1 MAKEL
6 TAEQVR
12 RQCPPTV
19 FNCDSTEQL
28 KPKDGIIGQA
38 RALSALKFG
47 LNIAK
52 VGFNVYVSGL
62 AGTGRTTAIKS
73 FMEALAAKKATPS
86 DWCYVHN
93 FRDSYCP
100 RALGVPAGMGE
111 TLRKDMEVTIDDA
124 RRSLVKTFTSK
135 EYAERRGEITEDF
148 DKKRAAVFKML
159 EKKAREMGFILQATP
174 VGVVFVPAAD
184 GEPMSEEA
192 YNKLETGEKEALKKK
207 QDELAD
213 ELKEQIAKLTTEQS
227 AIDKQLEDTD
237 REVAGYSVRHLFER
251 LREKY
256 AKLPQVVDYL
266 EEVEQDIVANFEQFR
281 AEPKAQQG
289 DPLAAMREMANKQAL
304 RKYEVNLLVDNS
316 GVKGAPVVLELN
328 PTFSNLFG
336 RIEKEAQFGALSTDF
351 TMIKAG
357 SLHHADGGYLVLRI
371 EDILTNFQS
380 WEGLKRTL
388 RDGKLVIEELGER
401 LGFVVTKSLRPEPI
415 PMEVK
420 VVVIG
425 EPIYYYLLLRLDPD
439 FKELFKV
446 KADFDSRM
454 DRTAAN
460 LKDYAAVICRIC
472 NSEGLK
478 HLSSDALA
486 QIIEHSSR
494 LAGDQEKLSSL
505 FADIADI
512 LREASFWAEEDKSKH
527 IEGKHVDKAI
537 EEKVYRSNLIQQR
550 INEMIDNGLIIIDA
564 AGEKTGQVNGLAV
577 IDLGDFAFGR
587 PNRITASVGV
597 GRGGLIDIERE
608 AKLGGRL
615 HTKGVMILS
624 GYITDRYVGDIPLS
638 LSARL
643 VFEQSYEEVEGDS
656 ASSTELYAILSRLA
670 DVPIKQGIAVTGS
683 VNQKGE
689 VQAIGGINEK
699 VEGFFE
705 VCRAKGFNGE
715 QGVLIPASNVRNLML
730 KEEVA
735 AAVKE
740 GKFHIYPVSTID
752 QGIEVLTGV
761 KAGKRRKD
769 GRFEPDSIN
778 DRVQKRLI
786 SLAEKL
792 RAFTRGEEN
801 EVKKARGS
809 GNGGNKDK

>member
-1 MAKEL
+1 MVKEL

-12 RQCPPTV
+12 LQCNPTV
-19 FNCDSTEQL
+19 FKCDSTEEL
-28 KPKDGIIGQA
+28 RPKDGIIGQD

-52 VGFNVYVSGL
+52 PGFNVYVSGL

-73 FMEALAAKKATPS
+73 FMEALAARKETPS

-100 RALGVPAGMGE
+100 HALGVPAGMGE
-111 TLRKDMEVTIDDA
+111 ALRKDMEVAIDNV
-124 RRSLVKTFTSK
+124 RRSLVQTFTSK
-135 EYAERRGEITEDF
+135 EYAQQREEITEDF
-148 DKKRAAVFKML
+148 NKKRATVFKRL
-159 EKKAREMGFILQATP
+159 DKKAREKGFILQATP

-192 YNKLETGEKEALKKK
+192 YNNLSAGEKEEFKKK
-207 QDELAD
+207 QDELTG
-213 ELKEQIAKLTTEQS
+213 ELKEQIARLTTEQS

-237 REVAGYSVRHLFER
+237 REVAGYSIRQLFEKMR
-251 LREKY
+251 DKY
-256 AKLPQVVDYL
+256 SQLPQVVTYL
-266 EEVEQDIVANFEQFR
+266 KEVEKDIVANFEQFR
-281 AEPKAQQG
+281 AEPKAQDG
-289 DPLAAMREMANKQAL
+289 DPLASMREVAQKQAL

-316 GVKGAPVVLELN
+316 EVKGAPVILELN
-328 PTFSNLFG
+328 PTFSNLLG

-351 TMIKAG
+351 TMIKG
-357 SLHHADGGYLVLRI
+357 GFLHHANGGYLVVRI
-371 EDILTNFQS
+371 EDILSNFQS

-388 RDGKLVIEELGER
+388 RDGKLAIEELGER
-401 LGFVVTKSLRPEPI
+401 LGYVVTKSLRPEPI
-415 PMEVK
+415 PLEVK
-420 VVVIG
+420 VVLIG
-425 EPIYYYLLLRLDPD
+425 EPKFYYLLLRLDPD

-460 LKDYAAVICRIC
+460 LKEYAAVICRIC
-472 NSEGLK
+472 HSEGLK
-478 HLSSDALA
+478 HLSSGALA
-486 QIIEHSSR
+486 QIMEHSSR
-494 LAGDQEKLSSL
+494 LAGDQKKLSAL

-512 LREASFWAEEDKSKH
+512 LREASFWAEEDKAKH
-527 IEGKHVDKAI
+527 IEGRHVDKAI

-550 INEMIDNGLIIIDA
+550 INEMIDDGMIMIDA
-564 AGEKTGQVNGLAV
+564 KGEKVGQVNGLAV

-587 PNRITASVGV
+587 PSRITASAGL
-597 GRGGLIDIERE
+597 GREGLIDIERE

-615 HTKGVMILS
+615 HTKGVMILN
-624 GYITDRYVGDIPLS
+624 GYITDRYVGDVPLS

-670 DVPIKQGIAVTGS
+670 DVPIKQGVAVTGS

-699 VEGFFE
+699 IEGFFE
-705 VCRAKGFNGE
+705 VCRAKGLNGE
-715 QGVLIPASNVRNLML
+715 QGVLIPASNARNLML

-740 GKFHIYPVSTID
+740 GKFHVYPVSTID

-761 KAGKRRKD
+761 KAGKRLK
-769 GRFEPDSIN
+769 GGSFGAGSIN
-778 DRVQKRLI
+778 DLVQKRLT

-792 RAFTRGEEN
+792 RDFTKGEEKEN
-801 EVKKARGS
+801 KAKD
-809 GNGGNKDK
+809 GGNLKE

>member
-1 MAKEL
+1 MVKEL

-12 RQCPPTV
+12 LQCTPTV
-19 FNCDSTEQL
+19 FKCDSTEEL
-28 KPKDGIIGQA
+28 RPKDGIIGQA

-52 VGFNVYVSGL
+52 PGFNVYVSGL

-73 FMEALAAKKATPS
+73 FMEALAARKETPS

-100 RALGVPAGMGE
+100 HALGVPAGMGE
-111 TLRKDMEVTIDDA
+111 VLRRDMEVAIDNV
-124 RRSLVKTFTSK
+124 RRSLVQTFTSK
-135 EYAERRGEITEDF
+135 EYAQQREEITEDF
-148 DKKRAAVFKML
+148 NKKRATVFKRL
-159 EKKAREMGFILQATP
+159 DKKAREKGFILQATP
-174 VGVVFVPAAD
+174 VGVVFVPAAG

-192 YNKLETGEKEALKKK
+192 YNNLSSGEKEEFKKK
-207 QDELAD
+207 QDELTG
-213 ELKEQIAKLTTEQS
+213 ELKEQIARLTTEQS

-237 REVAGYSVRHLFER
+237 REVASYSIRQLFEKMR
-251 LREKY
+251 DKY
-256 AKLPQVVDYL
+256 SQLPQVITYL
-266 EEVEQDIVANFEQFR
+266 KEVEKDIVANFEQFR
-281 AEPKAQQG
+281 AEPKAQDG
-289 DPLAAMREMANKQAL
+289 DPLASMREVAQKQAL

-316 GVKGAPVVLELN
+316 EVKGAPVILELN
-328 PTFSNLFG
+328 PTFSNLLG

-351 TMIKAG
+351 TMIKG
-357 SLHHADGGYLVLRI
+357 GFLHHANGGYLVVRI
-371 EDILTNFQS
+371 EDILSNFQS

-388 RDGKLVIEELGER
+388 RDGKLAIEELGER
-401 LGFVVTKSLRPEPI
+401 LGYVVTKSLRPEPI
-415 PMEVK
+415 PLEVK
-420 VVVIG
+420 VVLIG
-425 EPIYYYLLLRLDPD
+425 EPKFYYLLLRLDPD

-460 LKDYAAVICRIC
+460 LKEYAAVICRIC
-472 NSEGLK
+472 HSEGLK
-478 HLSSDALA
+478 HLSSGALA

-494 LAGDQEKLSSL
+494 LAGDQKKLSAL

-512 LREASFWAEEDKSKH
+512 LREASFWAEEDKAKH
-527 IEGKHVDKAI
+527 IEGRHVDKAI

-550 INEMIDNGLIIIDA
+550 INEMIDDGMIMIDA
-564 AGEKTGQVNGLAV
+564 KGEKVGQVNGLAV

-587 PNRITASVGV
+587 PSRITASAGL
-597 GRGGLIDIERE
+597 GREGLIDIERE

-615 HTKGVMILS
+615 HTKGVMILN
-624 GYITDRYVGDIPLS
+624 GYITDKYVGDVPLS

-699 VEGFFE
+699 IEGFFE
-705 VCRAKGFNGE
+705 VCRAKGLNGE
-715 QGVLIPASNVRNLML
+715 QGVLIPASNVGNLML

-740 GKFHIYPVSTID
+740 GKFHVYPVSTID

-761 KAGKRRKD
+761 KAGKRLK
-769 GRFEPDSIN
+769 GGSFTSGSIN
-778 DRVQKRLI
+778 DLVQKRLA

-792 RAFTRGEEN
+792 RDFTKGEEK
-801 EVKKARGS
+801 EEKAK
-809 GNGGNKDK
+809 GNSKGGGK

>member
-1 MAKEL
+1 MIKEL
-6 TAEQVR
+6 TAGQVR
-12 RQCPPTV
+12 LQCPQTV
-19 FNCDSTEQL
+19 FNCDSTEEL

-47 LNIAK
+47 LNIGK
-52 VGFNVYVSGL
+52 PGFNVYVSGL

-73 FMEALAAKKATPS
+73 FMEALAAKKETPS

-100 RALGVPAGMGE
+100 HALGVPAGMGK
-111 TLRKDMEVTIDDA
+111 TLRKDMEVAVDSA
-124 RRSLVKTFTSK
+124 RRSLVQTFTSK
-135 EYAERRGEITEDF
+135 EYAERREGITEDF
-148 DKKRAAVFKML
+148 NKKRATVFKML
-159 EKKAREMGFILQATP
+159 EKKAREKGFILQATP

-192 YNKLETGEKEALKKK
+192 YNKLGSAEKEALKKK

-213 ELKEQIAKLTTEQS
+213 EMKAQIAKLSTEQS

-237 REVAGYSVRHLFER
+237 REVAGYSIRHLFEK
-251 LREKY
+251 LGEKY
-256 AKLPQVVDYL
+256 RQLPQVVAYL
-266 EEVEQDIVANFEQFR
+266 KDVEQDILEHFEQFR
-281 AEPKAQQG
+281 AEPKAQEG
-289 DPLAAMREMANKQAL
+289 DPMAAMREMAHQQAL

-316 GVKGAPVVLELN
+316 EVKGAPVILELN
-328 PTFSNLFG
+328 PTFNNLFG
-336 RIEKEAQFGALSTDF
+336 RMEKEAQFGALSTDF
-351 TMIKAG
+351 TMIKGG
-357 SLHHADGGYLVLRI
+357 SLHHANGGYLVVRI

-415 PMEVK
+415 PLEVK
-420 VVVIG
+420 VVLIG
-425 EPIYYYLLLRLDPD
+425 EPMFYYLLLRLDTD

-454 DRTAAN
+454 DRTEAN

-472 NSEGLK
+472 NSEDLK
-478 HLSSDALA
+478 HLSRDALA

-494 LAGDQEKLSSL
+494 LAGDQKKLSAL

-512 LREASFWAEEDKSKH
+512 LREASFWAEEDKARYIEGRH
-527 IEGKHVDKAI
+527 IEKAI

-550 INEMIDNGLIIIDA
+550 INEMIADGMIMIDA
-564 AGEKTGQVNGLAV
+564 GGEEVGQVNGLSV

-587 PNRITASVGV
+587 PSRITASVGL
-597 GRGGLIDIERE
+597 GREGLIDIERE

-615 HTKGVMILS
+615 HTKGVMILN
-624 GYITDRYVGDIPLS
+624 GYIADRFVGDTPLS

-643 VFEQSYEEVEGDS
+643 VFEQSYEEIEGDS

-670 DVPIKQGIAVTGS
+670 NIPIKQGIAVTGS

-705 VCRAKGFNGE
+705 VCRAKGLNGE

-730 KEEVA
+730 KEKVA
-735 AAVKE
+735 AAVKD

-752 QGIEVLTGV
+752 QGVEVLTGV
-761 KAGKRRKD
+761 KAGKLRQS
-769 GRFEPDSIN
+769 GSFTPGSIN
-778 DRVQKRLI
+778 DRVQKRLT

-792 RAFTRGEEN
+792 RDFTKGEEKEDKAKGN
-801 EVKKARGS
+801 SKK
-809 GNGGNKDK
+809 

>member
-1 MAKEL
+1 MPKEL

-12 RQCPPTV
+12 RQCPPDV
-19 FNCDSTEQL
+19 FKCDSTAEL
-28 KPKDGIIGQA
+28 EPKDGIIGQD

-52 VGFNVYVSGL
+52 AGFNVFVSGL
-62 AGTGRTTAIKS
+62 AGTGRTTAIES
-73 FMEALAAKKATPS
+73 FVEALAAKKTTPS

-93 FRDSYCP
+93 FGDAYCP
-100 RALGVPAGMGE
+100 KALGVPAGMGK
-111 TLRKDMEVTIDDA
+111 TLRKDMEATINDA
-124 RRSLVKTFTSK
+124 RRSLLQTFTSK
-135 EYAERRGEITEDF
+135 EYAQRRDEITEDF
-148 DKKRAAVFKML
+148 NKKKEAVFRML
-159 EKKAREMGFILQATP
+159 DKKARERGFILQTTP
-174 VGVVFVPAAD
+174 VGVLFIPSVD

-192 YNKLETGEKEALKKK
+192 YNKLGAKEKDGLKKK
-207 QDELAD
+207 QEELTD
-213 ELKEQIAKLTTEQS
+213 ELKEQIARLNTERS

-237 REVAGYSVRHLFER
+237 REVAGYSIRHLFAKM
-251 LREKY
+251 REKY

-266 EEVEQDIVANFEQFR
+266 KEVEQDIVANFEQFR
-281 AEPKAQQG
+281 EEPKNKEG
-289 DPLAAMREMANKQAL
+289 DPLAAMREMAQQQAL

-316 GVKGAPVVLELN
+316 ELKGAPVILELN
-328 PTFSNLFG
+328 PTFNNLFG

-357 SLHHADGGYLVLRI
+357 SLHRANGGYLVVRI

-401 LGFVVTKSLRPEPI
+401 LGFVVTKSLKPEPI
-415 PMEVK
+415 PLEVK
-420 VVVIG
+420 VVVSG
-425 EPIYYYLLLRLDPD
+425 EPMFYYLLLRLDPD

-454 DRTAAN
+454 DRSEAN
-460 LKDYAAVICRIC
+460 LKDYAGVICRIC
-472 NSEGLK
+472 NSENLK
-478 HLSSDALA
+478 HLSAAALA

-494 LAGDQEKLSSL
+494 LAGDQEKLSAL

-512 LREASFWAEEDKSKH
+512 LREASFWAEQNKSRY
-527 IEGKHVDKAI
+527 IEAKHVAKAI

-550 INEMIDNGLIIIDA
+550 INEMIANGLIIIDA
-564 AGEKTGQVNGLAV
+564 AGEKSGQVNGLAV

-587 PNRITASVGV
+587 PNRITTSVGV
-597 GRGGLIDIERE
+597 GREGLIDIERE
-608 AKLGGRL
+608 AKLGGPL

-624 GYITDRYVGDIPLS
+624 GYITDKYVGEIPLS

-699 VEGFFE
+699 IEGFFE
-705 VCRAKGFNGE
+705 VCRAKRLNGE

-730 KEEVA
+730 KEEVV
-735 AAVKE
+735 AAVRD

-761 KAGKRRKD
+761 KAGQRGKN
-769 GRFEPDSIN
+769 GRFTPGSIN
-778 DRVQKRLI
+778 DRVQQRLT

-792 RAFTRGEEN
+792 RDFTKSEEK
-801 EVKKARGS
+801 EKK
-809 GNGGNKDK
+809 GGGK

>member
-12 RQCPPTV
+12 LQCPPDV
-19 FNCDSTEQL
+19 FKCDSTEEL
-28 KPKDGIIGQA
+28 EPKDGIIGQD

-52 VGFNVYVSGL
+52 AGFNVYVSGL

-73 FMEALAAKKATPS
+73 FVEALAAKKATPS

-93 FRDSYCP
+93 FGDAYCP
-100 RALGVPAGMGE
+100 KALRVPAGTGKK
-111 TLRKDMEVTIDDA
+111 LRRDMEVTIEDA
-124 RRSLVKTFTSK
+124 RRSLVQTFTSK
-135 EYAERRGEITEDF
+135 EYAQRREEITEDF
-148 DKKRAAVFKML
+148 NKKKETVFKTL
-159 EKKAREMGFILQATP
+159 EKKARERGFILQTTP
-174 VGVVFVPAAD
+174 VGVLFIPAAD
-184 GEPMSEEA
+184 GETMSEEA
-192 YNKLETGEKEALKKK
+192 YNELGTKEKEELKKK
-207 QDELAD
+207 QQELTD
-213 ELKEQIAKLTTEQS
+213 ELKEQIARLTSERS

-237 REVAGYSVRHLFER
+237 REVASYSIKHLFTK

-256 AKLPQVVDYL
+256 AELPQVVDYL
-266 EEVEQDIVANFEQFR
+266 KEVEQDIVANFEQFR
-281 AEPKAQQG
+281 EEPKGREG
-289 DPLAAMREMANKQAL
+289 DPMAAMREMAQKQAL

-316 GVKGAPVVLELN
+316 ELKGAPVVLELN
-328 PTFSNLFG
+328 PTFNNLFG

-351 TMIKAG
+351 TMIKSG
-357 SLHHADGGYLVLRI
+357 SLHRANGGYLVVRI

-388 RDGKLVIEELGER
+388 RDGKMVIEELGER
-401 LGFVVTKSLRPEPI
+401 LGFVVTKSLKPEPI
-415 PMEVK
+415 PLEVK
-420 VVVIG
+420 VVLIG
-425 EPIYYYLLLRLDPD
+425 EPIFYYLLLRLDPD

-454 DRTAAN
+454 DRTKTN
-460 LKDYAAVICRIC
+460 LKNYAGVICRIC
-472 NSEGLK
+472 NSENLK
-478 HLSSDALA
+478 HLSRDALA

-494 LAGDQEKLSSL
+494 LAGDQGKLSTL

-512 LREASFWAEEDKSKH
+512 LREASFWAEQDKAKH

-550 INEMIDNGLIIIDA
+550 INEMIDKGMIIIDA

-597 GRGGLIDIERE
+597 GREGLIDIERE
-608 AKLGGRL
+608 AKLGGPL

-624 GYITDRYVGDIPLS
+624 GYITDKYVGEIPLS

-699 VEGFFE
+699 IEGFFE
-705 VCRAKGFNGE
+705 VCRAKGLNQG
-715 QGVLIPASNVRNLML
+715 QGVLIPTANIQNLML

-761 KAGKRRKD
+761 KAGKLGKS
-769 GRFEPDSIN
+769 GHFPPGSIN
-778 DRVQKRLI
+778 DRVQKRLT
-786 SLAEKL
+786 SLAE
-792 RAFTRGEEN
+792 RMRDFTRGGEE
-801 EVKKARGS
+801 KKS
-809 GNGGNKDK
+809 NSKK